1 MKLDK
6 KNTWYKYGG
15 MAHIEFDDG
24 TELSAVADPYDYPNW
39 DEIPDG
45 EIPGQDTKQLM
56 EDWKETLKRAEMKF
70 FDFGLDINQDIPK

>member
-6 KNTWYKYGG
+6 KNTWYKYGN

-24 TELSAVADPYDYPNW
+24 TELSTMAHIDDYPNW

-45 EIPGQDTKQLM
+45 EING
-56 EDWKETLKRAEMKF
+56 
-70 FDFGLDINQDIPK
+70 